1 MRQIIAGLAVLILF
15 TAAFAQ
21 DEPKPKRA
29 PSTAEERQRFAA
41 LTHKL
46 EQTPL
51 DKSLYKDKIWA
62 KQWLEDVP
70 DINVNICAP
79 ILFGLDFVA
88 EQNRYTPQL
97 SYQATFGSATYIIE
111 HPDKKGD
118 TAAQFVAGVESALKS
133 YSAIVKDEPSGQ
145 VQSSGWSAGK
155 AETGKAGGLCPRG
168 QQGLRRQKRRKAA
181 LGAQLFCAR
190 CGEQIP
196 DATEIC
202 QLCGQETT
210 LKLGPVAATT
220 PAKSVPYDFVAIPQD
235 LGQPKALADG
245 FCSIAYLSLFL
256 VPILCDRAFLPFF
269 IFSLT
274 SRAGFSFTYS

>member
-1 MRQIIAGLAVLILF
+1 MRYSRLVLSLFFMLALA
-15 TAAFAQ
+15 AAFAAQ

-118 TAAQFVAGVESALKS
+118 TAAQYVAGVESALKS
-133 YSAIVKDEPSGQ
+133 YSAIVKDEPQ
-145 VQSSGWSAGK
+145 
-155 AETGKAGGLCPRG
+155 
-168 QQGLRRQKRRKAA
+168 
-181 LGAQLFCAR
+181 
-190 CGEQIP
+190 
-196 DATEIC
+196 
-202 QLCGQETT
+202 
-210 LKLGPVAATT
+210 
-220 PAKSVPYDFVAIPQD
+220 AKSKALDGLLEKQKQGKLADFVHNAS
-235 LGQPKALADG
+235 KACEDKKEG
-245 FCSIAYLSLFL
+245 
-256 VPILCDRAFLPFF
+256 V
-269 IFSLT
+269 
-274 SRAGFSFTYS
+274 